1 MNKSQKVTPII
12 AAIITQAN
20 SVAAQHEQYVGEFV
34 TRARPELYK
43 ILAEIYGVLLT
54 VNASPHSSKIL
65 SQMRDDIKAKAFK
78 NGKKANVPKKS
89 ATSIVIRYITNAESK
104 TVSVYK
110 RVFDTAIAKD
120 IDAEGLA
127 AFITA
132 TGGIDKCG
140 KALANA
146 EDKRAAK
153 IEKAKQIKAAS
164 TQMMGITGLG
174 TVQYSTKT
182 NLPLASDVEFV
193 HVLCRLNHETKA
205 MDIVGTIYP
214 NVAIEREALS
224 TQLLC
229 VQAASL
235 DMQCK
240 RDKTKFHDYCNDAG
254 LDVDQLRNWMAC
266 NGLDNEVAVKEHVTQ
281 LRALVENHNGTI
293 KALCDSAEMLKL
305 KKAA

>member
-1 MNKSQKVTPII
+1 MYKSQKVTPII
-12 AAIITQAN
+12 AAIIAQAN
-20 SVAAQHEQYVGEFV
+20 SLAAQHEQYVGEFV

-54 VNASPHSSKIL
+54 VKASPHSSKIL
-65 SQMRDDIKAKAFK
+65 SQMRDDIKAKAFN

-89 ATSIVIRYITNAESK
+89 ATSIVVRYITNAESK

-110 RVFDTAIAKD
+110 RVFDTAIAKG
-120 IDAEGLA
+120 IDAAGLA

-146 EDKRAAK
+146 EEKRAAK
-153 IEKAKQIKAAS
+153 VEYAKHIKAAS

-193 HVLCRLNHETKA
+193 HVLCRRNHETKA

-235 DMQCK
+235 DMQSK
-240 RDKTKFHDYCNDAG
+240 RDKTKFHDYCNETG
-254 LDVDQLRNWMAC
+254 LDVDQVRNWMAC
-266 NGLDNEVAVKEHVTQ
+266 NGLDNEVAVKQHVTQ
-281 LRALVENHNGTI
+281 LRALVENHDDTLAAICEKNE
-293 KALCDSAEMLKL
+293 KAL

>member
-1 MNKSQKVTPII
+1 MQKSQKVTPII

-43 ILAEIYGVLLT
+43 ILAEIYGLLLT
-54 VNASPHSSKIL
+54 VEASPHRSKIL
-65 SQMRDDIKAKAFK
+65 GEMRDAIKQKARI

-89 ATSIVIRYITNAESK
+89 ATSIVVRYITNAESK

-110 RVFDTAIAKD
+110 RVFNTAIAKG
-120 IDAEGLA
+120 IDAAGLA

-146 EDKRAAK
+146 EEKRAAK
-153 IEKAKQIKAAS
+153 IENAKQLKAAS
-164 TQMMGITGLG
+164 TLMTQERELG
-174 TVQYSTKT
+174 TVQYSKKT
-182 NLPLASDVEFV
+182 RLPLSEHVEFV
-193 HVLCRLNHETKA
+193 HVLCQRNFKTGA

-214 NVAIEREALS
+214 DEKTEKRALHV
-224 TQLLC
+224 QLKCLD
-229 VQAASL
+229 AAVV
-235 DMQCK
+235 DMQCAH
-240 RDKTKFHDYCNDAG
+240 DKTEFNNYCAKEG
-254 LDVDQLRNWMAC
+254 LNIDQLRNWMAC
-266 NGLDNEVAVKEHVTQ
+266 NGLDSEQKVKEQ
-281 LRALVENHNGTI
+281 LALLNKLAKDHDGTLAAI
-293 KALCDSAEMLKL
+293 REKNEKAL